1 MTETKVGTWEWT
13 FFTLEP
19 CAAVSLLGL
28 EVGTSEFRID
38 SLAFLDTLQETIWKK
53 QQPK

>member
-1 MTETKVGTWEWT
+1 MTATKADTWERT

-19 CAAVSLLGL
+19 CAGISLLGL
-28 EVGTSEFRID
+28 EAGTSEFRIN
-38 SLAFLDTLQETIWKK
+38 SPAFLDTLQETIWKK